1 MAYCRECG
9 RPLPEGAA
17 ACPECGAAAGEAAK
31 KKRKPLY
38 RRWWVWVLALLV
50 LGRFIGG
57 GAAQSRRQ
65 TQTQSVTVTAAT
77 SAPTT
82 APTAAPTAAPT
93 IAPTAT
99 ATPSG
104 PDPDDIRP
112 EVREFL
118 DSYEA
123 CMNEYVEFMQ
133 KYMKADPNEM
143 MKMMGDYYSIL
154 ARYTEFTEKLERLD
168 ESQLTNAE
176 LAYYI
181 EVTGRVSRKLLSVT
195 G

>member
-1 MAYCRECG
+1 M
-9 RPLPEGAA
+9 
-17 ACPECGAAAGEAAK
+17 
-31 KKRKPLY
+31 KRNIFRK
-38 RRWWVWVLALLV
+38 WWVWVLALLV

-57 GAAQSRRQ
+57 GAARSRRQ
-65 TQTQSVTVTAAT
+65 TQTQSVTATAAAT

-93 IAPTAT
+93 IAHTAT
-99 ATPSG
+99 ATPPG
-104 PDPDDIRP
+104 PGPDDIRP

-123 CMNEYVEFMQ
+123 CMDEYVEFMQ

-168 ESQLTNAE
+168 ESQLTNAAGILHRGHRTGQPKAAE
-176 LAYYI
+176 RHRL
-181 EVTGRVSRKLLSVT
+181 TGRETGLRLHGAGGLLL
-195 G
+195 

>member
-1 MAYCRECG
+1 M
-9 RPLPEGAA
+9 
-17 ACPECGAAAGEAAK
+17 
-31 KKRKPLY
+31 KRNIFRK
-38 RRWWVWVLALLV
+38 WWVWVLALLV

-57 GAAQSRRQ
+57 GAARSRRQ
-65 TQTQSVTVTAAT
+65 TQTQSVTATAAAT

-99 ATPSG
+99 AIPPG
-104 PDPDDIRP
+104 PGPDDIRP

-123 CMNEYVEFMQ
+123 CMDEYVEFMQ

>member
-1 MAYCRECG
+1 MQGTRK
-9 RPLPEGAA
+9 
-17 ACPECGAAAGEAAK
+17 AGKGWHYVRGGTPDGGERM
-31 KKRKPLY
+31 KRSIFRK
-38 RRWWVWVLALLV
+38 WWVWVLALLV

-57 GAAQSRRQ
+57 GAARSRRQ
-65 TQTQSVTVTAAT
+65 TQTQSVTATAAAT

-82 APTAAPTAAPT
+82 APTAAPT

-99 ATPSG
+99 ATPPG
-104 PDPDDIRP
+104 PGPDDIRP

-123 CMNEYVEFMQ
+123 CMDEYAEFMQ